1 MVALKNGK
9 NKNKPVKLKKK
20 KKGKRSIYQCFLE
33 YLLNVCL
40 QNHNNYNH

>member
-20 KKGKRSIYQCFLE
+20 KRKRSIYQCFLE